1 MNERFFKNTITIYNQ
16 KEDESF
22 QRTIINKV
30 YIRKTRKTIL
40 NTNGEQLAGNCT
52 IVIPTTIAEIKNQL
66 AIKSYVDN
74 RSINKNSS
82 ILNFTLNSR
91 LIDHPWTLRDGD
103 YVVDSECN
111 LDFDM
116 VEIKKKHK
124 LFQIVSISD
133 NRKGNLTHFKVEVSE

>member
-1 MNERFFKNTITIYNQ
+1 MNERFFKDTITIYNQ

-116 VEIKKKHK
+116 VEIRKEHR
-124 LFQIVSISD
+124 LFRIESVAD
-133 NRKGNLTHFKVEVSE
+133 NRKGGLQHFKIEVIE